1 MADDLLVGHRS
12 IATGA
17 VRSALTVAAQAGLSH
32 MASAQLD
39 VDRVDHPFTELG
51 VKIAKSAQPCIEA
64 AGTGQPSG
72 AGQAVIEVRDD
83 AGHRRR
89 RVLPVKKSGQRSPP
103 GVLRLRVR

>member
-1 MADDLLVGHRS
+1 
-12 IATGA
+12 
-17 VRSALTVAAQAGLSH
+17 

-89 RVLPVKKSGQRSPP
+89 RVLPVKKSG
-103 GVLRLRVR
+103 